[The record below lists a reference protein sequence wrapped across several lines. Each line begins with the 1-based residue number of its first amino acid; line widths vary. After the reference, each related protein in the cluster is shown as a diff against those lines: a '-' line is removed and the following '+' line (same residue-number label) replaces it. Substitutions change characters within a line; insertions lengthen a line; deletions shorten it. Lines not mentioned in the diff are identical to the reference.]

1 MKHKK
6 VKTPRKQVELYTD
19 GSWKRGIAAGGWSS
33 MLVYWPHWKLIT
45 SSESPTTISRME
57 LLAVISGL
65 ESLTEPCD
73 VKLVSDSAYVVGCVN
88 EWIRLWKKNNWITKN
103 KTPVA
108 NLDLI
113 KRLSDLLE
121 THNVKATW
129 VKAHTNRKDKHSIAN
144 RIVDYFA
151 QKSASEHHQ
160 K

>member
-1 MKHKK
+1 MRICFFLYAELKIKHRHQKL
-6 VKTPRKQVELYTD
+6 KTY
-19 GSWKRGIAAGGWSS
+19 
-33 MLVYWPHWKLIT
+33 KLAR
-45 SSESPTTISRME
+45 TT
-57 LLAVISGL
+57 LHNVCNG
-65 ESLTEPCD
+65 
-73 VKLVSDSAYVVGCVN
+73 VN
-88 EWIRLWKKNNWITKN
+88 
-103 KTPVA
+103 

>member
-121 THNVKATW
+121 THNVKAIW
-129 VKAHTNRKDKHSIAN
+129 VKAHTDRKDKHSTAN

>member
-88 EWIRLWKKNNWITKN
+88 EWIRIWKKNNWITKN